1 MVADFGEHTYDENK
15 VCTVCRTQYV
25 SKGLEYTMSAN
36 GPHWVVKGIGACTD
50 TVIYIPAAYNGI
62 PVKEIGAHA
71 FHENTTITGVVLPD
85 SITTINAHAFFCCTN
100 LASINL
106 PEGLTTIGEGA
117 FNSVSIAS
125 IVIPAGVTTIPDW
138 AFSGCSSLTSVTIGS
153 GVTSIGREAF
163 SDCTALTQIN
173 YNAAEVADIP

>member
-36 GPHWVVKGIGACTD
+36 GPHWVVSGISSCTD

-71 FHENTTITGVVLPD
+71 FHENTTITGVVLPN
-85 SITTINAHAFFCCTN
+85 SITTINAHAFFCCIN

-106 PEGLTTIGEGA
+106 PEGLTTIGEGRSTA
-117 FNSVSIAS
+117 YLSQVSS
-125 IVIPAGVTTIPDW
+125 FLQEGKIVIMLKGGITIEER
-138 AFSGCSSLTSVTIGS
+138 V
-153 GVTSIGREAF
+153 E
-163 SDCTALTQIN
+163 
-173 YNAAEVADIP
+173 

>member
-36 GPHWVVKGIGACTD
+36 GPHWVVKGISSCTD

-71 FHENTTITGVVLPD
+71 FHENTTITGVVLPN

-106 PEGLTTIGEGA
+106 PEGLTTIGEGRSTA
-117 FNSVSIAS
+117 YLSQVSSFLQA
-125 IVIPAGVTTIPDW
+125 
-138 AFSGCSSLTSVTIGS
+138 
-153 GVTSIGREAF
+153 
-163 SDCTALTQIN
+163 
-173 YNAAEVADIP
+173 